1 MNDMNTVAIVM
12 NDLIRN
18 PVIVGISVPYILS
31 LFGVLI
37 GQEGVDYYGEVHST
51 FHNAMVHTIFMPF
64 TIYGMLL
71 WIPNTLIYF
80 SGKKYNEQ
88 KKILV
93 GNEIQYFLYY
103 AYMIHYLTIHIG
115 IAVLLIS
122 LYAFPLLYA
131 QRKYIKN
138 NPNDNHIV
146 TGLAISSVS
155 LVIQEIFGHY
165 YGGDDPSRPEAIFNA
180 ILYAMYFS
188 VGHFFR

>member
-1 MNDMNTVAIVM
+1 MNIIVNMMN
-12 NDLIRN
+12 NLIRN
-18 PVIVGISVPYILS
+18 PAVVGISVPYILS

-71 WIPNTLIYF
+71 WIPNTIIYI
-80 SGKKYNEQ
+80 SGKKYSQQ

-93 GNEIQYFLYY
+93 GNEIQHFLYY

-122 LYAFPLLYA
+122 LYEFPLLYD
-131 QRKYIKN
+131 QRRYVKN

-146 TGLAISSVS
+146 TGLAISSAA

-165 YGGDDPSRPEAIFNA
+165 YGGDDPSRPEAVFNA
-180 ILYAMYFS
+180 ILYAIYFS
-188 VGHFFR
+188 VCHFFR